1 MKNKVILHIT
11 VILLGI
17 ILVNPTGL
25 VAQKIEK
32 VYPFSQADSSGIV
45 ITYSGELEFL
55 DKAIQSPPSVRLV
68 FPGAS
73 LLEDDRSQFKAIP
86 PMYHFDA
93 KEKSTGPT
101 GKFTELTLH
110 FSYLPEYTIRSG
122 IDSSITIL
130 WPTVVDPVEERI
142 LDYELSREKN
152 FENKVTLNFKGAD
165 LIDVLRLLAEQNNL
179 NIVAGETVSGE
190 VSVTLKEVDVG
201 TALDAILKVNGYDWF
216 IQENVL
222 VVKSAE
228 EDMGGEL
235 MTKVYK
241 LEYADATAI
250 GVALTYVL
258 SDKGEYQIF
267 SPVGVGG
274 LFQGGGF
281 GGGFGGGGIG
291 GGIGGGGIGG
301 GGFGGGQQTTGF
313 SGGFGGGLGTTR
325 DPEGGAGGLGGGLG
339 GGGLGRFGGTTADY
353 LIITDVYTNFK
364 IIDKVVKDLDVQV
377 PLINIGV
384 KFIETKLTADERLGI
399 NWTLRS
405 QLSGPYEEGVN
416 QTNAVLNGIDLGTV
430 DNLKIT
436 SLSLPA
442 FTSIL
447 EILATDNDTRLIQ
460 EPQVT
465 TLNNTMANVTVSTT
479 FPILVPQITE
489 VLGTIPFRFEEEEI
503 KITLNVQPRISE
515 DKYISM
521 VIEATV
527 QALVG
532 MAGPNA
538 DQPITSER
546 STRVQIMV
554 KNGETL
560 LIGGLIFDQIIE
572 TVTKVPLLGSVP
584 LIGKLF
590 THKIQSTEQREL
602 LIFITPTI
610 VTL

>member
-1 MKNKVILHIT
+1 M
-11 VILLGI
+11 
-17 ILVNPTGL
+17 
-25 VAQKIEK
+25 
-32 VYPFSQADSSGIV
+32 
-45 ITYSGELEFL
+45 
-55 DKAIQSPPSVRLV
+55 
-68 FPGAS
+68 
-73 LLEDDRSQFKAIP
+73 
-86 PMYHFDA
+86 
-93 KEKSTGPT
+93 EKSTGPV
-101 GKFTELTLH
+101 GKFTEITLH

-122 IDSSITIL
+122 DDKSITIL
-130 WPTVVDPVEERI
+130 WPTIVDPVEDRI

-152 FENKVTLNFKGAD
+152 FENKVSLNFKGAD

-179 NIVAGETVSGE
+179 NIVAGESVTGE
-190 VSVTLKEVDVG
+190 VSVTLKQVDVG

-216 IQENVL
+216 IQKNVL

-241 LEYADATAI
+241 LEYVDATAI
-250 GVALTYVL
+250 GVALMHVL
-258 SDKGEYQIF
+258 SEKGEYQIF

-274 LFQGGGF
+274 MFSGGM
-281 GGGFGGGGIG
+281 GGGIG
-291 GGIGGGGIGG
+291 GMGGGMGGGGFGGGGIGG
-301 GGFGGGQQTTGF
+301 GGFGGGQQQAGF
-313 SGGFGGGLGTTR
+313 SGGFGGGLGATVS
-325 DPEGGAGGLGGGLG
+325 PETGVAGGRGGGMG
-339 GGGLGRFGGTTADY
+339 MGGLGRFGGTTADY

-364 IIDKVVKDLDVQV
+364 IIDKVVKDLDVKV
-377 PLINIGV
+377 PLINIAI
-384 KFIETKLTADERLGI
+384 KFIETKLTSDERLGI
-399 NWTLRS
+399 NWTLRA
-405 QLSGPYEEGVN
+405 QLSGPYEQGVD
-416 QTNAVLNGIDLGTV
+416 QTNVVLNGLDLGSV

-447 EILATDNDTRLIQ
+447 ELLASDNDTRLIQ

-465 TLNNTMANVTVSTT
+465 TLNNTMANVTISTT

-503 KITLNVQPRISE
+503 RITLNVQPRISK
-515 DKYISM
+515 DNYITM

-546 STRVQIMV
+546 STRAQIMV
-554 KNGETL
+554 KDSETL

-572 TVTKVPLLGSVP
+572 TETKVPFLGSVP

-590 THKIQSTEQREL
+590 THTIQSTEQREL
-602 LIFITPTI
+602 LIFITPSR
-610 VTL
+610 VSF